1 MYSDLAIHLD
11 GDQPLQQQLYREL
24 RRAILGGRLLPKQ
37 KIPST
42 RSLAQSLGIS
52 RTTVTLCY
60 EQLLSEGY
68 LEAVVGSGTYV
79 CAQIPDDLLQ
89 SEAAVAADSH
99 PALPLQLSQYG
110 AVLEETDLSRPPEP
124 EVPFS
129 FRYGRPAL
137 DQFPRK
143 LWRKLLSQRC
153 TAADWLDYTIDPLG
167 YYPLREQIAQYLARA
182 RAVQCIPEQIVITNG
197 SQQALDLIL
206 RLLIDPGDA
215 IAMEDPGYPSARQ
228 LFLTQGATII
238 PVTVDEAGLR
248 VCDLPQGLAIKLV
261 HVTPSHQFPTGAI
274 LSLPRRLELLAWVQ
288 QRGALII
295 EDDYDS
301 EYRYGERPIPALQ
314 GLDHSGSVLYIGT
327 FSKVLFPSLRIG
339 YLVLPQRLVALFGKA
354 KWLCDRQLP
363 LLEQQVLTDFIQGG
377 HLEQHIRRMRSLYDQ
392 RRQTIVSALNHHFGK
407 RVLIMGEQAGIHVMI
422 KLQTSLSDQAVVERG
437 AQVGVGLMSA
447 QSHYLNPHHTGEFIF
462 GYAELSAEDI
472 KVGIRRLA
480 QVLTLRGNDLPSG

>member
-1 MYSDLAIHLD
+1 MYSDFAINLNR
-11 GDQPLQQQLYREL
+11 DQPLQKQLYQEIRQAIL
-24 RRAILGGRLLPKQ
+24 RRRLLPNQ
-37 KIPST
+37 RIPST
-42 RSLAQSLGIS
+42 RRLANLLGIS

-68 LEAVVGSGTYV
+68 LETVIGSGTYV
-79 CAQIPDDLLQ
+79 CGQIPDHLLQ
-89 SEAAVAADSH
+89 SEVGILAAQQSVVELRLSAYGEALESADI
-99 PALPLQLSQYG
+99 
-110 AVLEETDLSRPPEP
+110 SRSSEID
-124 EVPFS
+124 VPFS

-137 DQFPRK
+137 DQFPLK
-143 LWRKLLSQRC
+143 LWRKLLSRRC
-153 TAADWLDYTIDPLG
+153 VAADWLDYADDPLG

-182 RAVQCIPEQIVITNG
+182 RAVQCTPEQVVITNG

-215 IAMEDPGYPSARQ
+215 IAMEEPGYLSARR
-228 LFLTQGATII
+228 LFETQGAKLIPI
-238 PVTVDEAGLR
+238 PVDDTGVR
-248 VCDLPQGLAIKLV
+248 VSDLPNQEAFRLV

-288 QRGALII
+288 EQGALII

-314 GLDHSGSVLYIGT
+314 GLDQSGSVLYIGT

-392 RRQTIVSALNHHFGK
+392 RRQAIVSALKHHFGD
-407 RVLIMGEQAGIHVMI
+407 RALIMGEQAGIHVMVQF
-422 KLQTSLSDQAVVERG
+422 QTSLSDQVVVERA
-437 AQVGVGLMSA
+437 AQVGVGLICA
-447 QSHYLNPHHTGEFIF
+447 QNHYLYPQKTGEFIF
-462 GYAELSAEDI
+462 GYAELTIENI
-472 KVGIRRLA
+472 ERGIHRLA
-480 QVLTLRGNDLPSG
+480 QVLKLSA

>member
-1 MYSDLAIHLD
+1 MYSDLVLAID
-11 GDQPLQQQLYREL
+11 REQPLQQQLYREL
-24 RRAILGGRLLPKQ
+24 RQAILRGRLLPNQ

-42 RSLAQSLGIS
+42 RSLAQSLSIS

-68 LEAVVGSGTYV
+68 LEAIVGSGTYV
-79 CAQIPDDLLQ
+79 CSQIPDDLLQ
-89 SEAAVAADSH
+89 SDS
-99 PALPLQLSQYG
+99 PMTAESITKRPLQLSQYG
-110 AVLEETDLSRPPEP
+110 AALAETDLGRVPDV

-137 DQFPRK
+137 DQFPVK

-153 TAADWLDYTIDPLG
+153 AAADWLDYAVDPLG
-167 YYPLREQIAQYLARA
+167 YFPLREQIAQYLARS
-182 RAVQCIPEQIVITNG
+182 RAVQCTPEQVVMTNG

-206 RLLIDPGDA
+206 RLLIDAGDA
-215 IAMEDPGYPSARQ
+215 IAMEEPGYPSARQ
-228 LFLTQGATII
+228 LCSTQGAKIV
-238 PVTVDEAGLR
+238 PVPVDEAGLQ
-248 VCDLPQGLAIKLV
+248 VSELPDQMPLKLV

-314 GLDHSGSVLYIGT
+314 GLDQSGSVLYIGT
-327 FSKVLFPSLRIG
+327 FSKVLFPSLRLG
-339 YLVLPQRLVALFGKA
+339 YLVLPQTLVALFEKA

-392 RRQTIVSALNHHFGK
+392 RRQAIVSALKHHFGN
-407 RVLIMGEQAGIHVMI
+407 RVTIMGEQAGIHVMV
-422 KLQTSLSDQAVVERG
+422 KLQTSLADQEVVERA

-447 QSHYLNPHHTGEFIF
+447 QNHYLHPQETGEFIF
-462 GYAELSAEDI
+462 GYAELTVENIDL
-472 KVGIRRLA
+472 GIGRLPQA
-480 QVLTLRGNDLPSG
+480 LSIS

>member
-1 MYSDLAIHLD
+1 MYSDLAIRLD
-11 GDQPLQQQLYREL
+11 AGQPLQQQLYREL
-24 RRAILGGRLLPKQ
+24 RQAILSGRLLPKQ

-89 SEAAVAADSH
+89 SEAAVAASTR
-99 PALPLQLSQYG
+99 PVLPLRLSQYG
-110 AVLEETDLSRPPEP
+110 AALETTDLSRPSEA
-124 EVPFS
+124 EMPFN

-143 LWRKLLSQRC
+143 LWQKLLSRRC
-153 TAADWLDYTIDPLG
+153 ATADWLDYATDPLG
-167 YYPLREQIAQYLARA
+167 YYPLRGQIAQYLARA
-182 RAVQCIPEQIVITNG
+182 RAMQCAPEQIMITNG

-215 IAMEDPGYPSARQ
+215 IAMEDPGYLSARQ
-228 LFLTQGATII
+228 LCLTQGATII
-238 PVTVDEAGLR
+238 PIPVDEAGLQ
-248 VCDLPQGLAIKLV
+248 VGDLPLEPAIKLV
-261 HVTPSHQFPTGAI
+261 HVTPSHQFPTGAV

-288 QRGALII
+288 QQGALII

-314 GLDHSGSVLYIGT
+314 GLDLSGAVLYIGT
-327 FSKVLFPSLRIG
+327 FSKMLFPALRIG
-339 YLVLPQRLVALFGKA
+339 YLVLPQHLVALFRKA

-363 LLEQQVLTDFIQGG
+363 LLEQQVLADFIQGG
-377 HLEQHIRRMRSLYDQ
+377 HLEQHIRRMRSLYDR
-392 RRQTIVSALNHHFGK
+392 RRQAIVSALKHHFGHQAI
-407 RVLIMGEQAGIHVMI
+407 IMGEQAGIHVMV
-422 KLQTSLSDQAVVERG
+422 KLQTAFADQTVVERA
-437 AQVGVGLMSA
+437 AQVGVGLISA
-447 QSHYLNPHHTGEFIF
+447 QSHYLASARTGEFIF
-462 GYAELSAEDI
+462 GYAEMPVEKIEL
-472 KVGIRRLA
+472 GINRLA
-480 QVLTLRGNDLPSG
+480 QCLTPD